1 MTDTSPDSSRDS
13 NFALI
18 RDGVASYLNDSD
30 PEETREWLES
40 WTGCWRTQIV
50 IVRATSCCA

>member
-1 MTDTSPDSSRDS
+1 MSDKTDSASTPGPDS

-18 RDGVASYLNDSD
+18 RDGVASYLNDTD

-40 WTGCWRTQIV
+40 LDGMLENSDPD
-50 IVRATSCCA
+50 RARF